1 VVDIDRRVRGL
12 PGRRP
17 PLGERR
23 IPGTVPPGTPTASP
37 AGTSHAPSSPAE
49 PPAAGSAAAPPAAAT
64 TPVAPPVGAP
74 GAPAATTAGWVG
86 PLCVLIVGSF
96 MSVLDTSI
104 VNIAIPRM
112 QVDLSAA
119 TDDVEW
125 VVTAYTLMLGVV
137 VPATGWLGLRLGL
150 TRLYI
155 FSMIG
160 FAAGSALCGLAWNLE
175 SMVAFRVLQAVPGGV
190 LPVVALTMLYR
201 IVPAGKVGA
210 AMGLYGLSIVVAPAV
225 GPTIGG
231 ALVEYTDWRL
241 VFFINI
247 PIGVLGTALAAATFP
262 RIHPT
267 TWPKFDILGF
277 LAVAYGLF
285 AMLLAFAEG
294 EDWGWTGYRI
304 LGLFVSSALS
314 LALFVII
321 ELEVDN
327 PLLDLRI
334 FATPA
339 YAQSLLLLAI
349 GVTTLFSA
357 LYFLPQYL
365 QRIQGMQ
372 EMDSGLVL
380 LPASLILVVFMPITG
395 RLYDRFGP
403 RYLIAVGLLITA
415 YGSHLLAQ
423 ITPDT
428 PKLTLEAWLAVR
440 NLGVGL
446 SMMPII
452 TNGVSSLPPALT
464 AAGSAMNNVVQR
476 VASSVAIAGL
486 GSLDTSRGAQLLSD
500 RGLLLA
506 SGARALPAT
515 RAASSSGPSGLAGIY
530 TELTRA
536 VVTQT
541 YANGFHIVALL
552 CTAGALLGLTT
563 RSARAHR
570 AGKAT

>member
-1 VVDIDRRVRGL
+1 
-12 PGRRP
+12 
-17 PLGERR
+17 
-23 IPGTVPPGTPTASP
+23 
-37 AGTSHAPSSPAE
+37 
-49 PPAAGSAAAPPAAAT
+49 
-64 TPVAPPVGAP
+64 
-74 GAPAATTAGWVG
+74 
-86 PLCVLIVGSF
+86 VLIVGSF

-160 FAAGSALCGLAWNLE
+160 FAAGSALCGVAWNLE
-175 SMVAFRVLQAVPGGV
+175 SMVVFRVLQAIPGGV

-247 PIGVLGTALAAATFP
+247 PIGVLGTILAAATFP

-267 TWPKFDILGF
+267 TWPRFDIVGF
-277 LAVAYGLF
+277 VTIAYGLF
-285 AMLLAFAEG
+285 ALLLAFAEG
-294 EDWGWTGYRI
+294 EDWGWGGYRI

-314 LALFVII
+314 LALFVVI

-334 FATPA
+334 FATRA
-339 YAQSLLLLAI
+339 YAKSLVLLAI

-395 RLYDRFGP
+395 RLYDRIGP
-403 RYLIAVGLLITA
+403 RYLIAVGLTITA

-428 PKLTLEAWLAVR
+428 PKLTLETWLAVR

-464 AAGSAMNNVVQR
+464 AAGSAANNVVQR

-486 GSLDTSRGAQLLSD
+486 GSLNTSGGAQLMND

-506 SGARALPAT
+506 SGARALPAV
-515 RAASSSGPSGLAGIY
+515 RAATSAGPSGLTGYY
-530 TELTRA
+530 TELSRA
-536 VVTQT
+536 VTTQT
-541 YANGFHIVALL
+541 YANGFHIVTLL
-552 CTAGALLGLTT
+552 CAAGALIGLTT
-563 RSARAHR
+563 RSGRAR
-570 AGKAT
+570 

>member
-1 VVDIDRRVRGL
+1 
-12 PGRRP
+12 
-17 PLGERR
+17 
-23 IPGTVPPGTPTASP
+23 
-37 AGTSHAPSSPAE
+37 
-49 PPAAGSAAAPPAAAT
+49 
-64 TPVAPPVGAP
+64 
-74 GAPAATTAGWVG
+74 
-86 PLCVLIVGSF
+86 

-137 VPATGWLGLRLGL
+137 VPASGWLGLRLGL

-160 FAAGSALCGLAWNLE
+160 FAVGSALCGLAWDLN

-201 IVPAGKVGA
+201 IVPPEKVGA

-247 PIGVLGTALAAATFP
+247 PIGVLGTVLAAVTFP

-267 TWPKFDILGF
+267 SWPRFDIWGF
-277 LAVAYGLF
+277 LAIAYGLF
-285 AMLLAFAEG
+285 ALLLAFAEG
-294 EDWGWTGYRI
+294 EDWGWSGYRI

-314 LALFVII
+314 LALFVVI

-334 FATPA
+334 FATRA
-339 YAQSLLLLAI
+339 YAKSLVLLAI

-395 RLYDRFGP
+395 RLYDRIGP
-403 RYLIAVGLLITA
+403 RYLIAVGLAITA

-428 PKLTLEAWLAVR
+428 PKLTLETWLAVR
-440 NLGVGL
+440 NIGVGL

-464 AAGSAMNNVVQR
+464 AAGSAANNVVQR

-486 GSLDTSRGAQLLSD
+486 GSLDTSGGAQLLND

-506 SGARALPAT
+506 SGARALPAVA
-515 RAASSSGPSGLAGIY
+515 AASQRGPSGLTGYY

-536 VVTQT
+536 VTTQT
-541 YANGFHIVALL
+541 YANGFHIVTLL
-552 CTAGALLGLTT
+552 CAAGAVIGLTT
-563 RSARAHR
+563 RSGGAHR
-570 AGKAT
+570 